1 MNKSTPTPLRI
12 LLVDD
17 DEDIL
22 FLLTRAVVRSLP
34 GAEVETR
41 NTPEKAL
48 RYLEGHVVDAIVTDN
63 RMPTMDGLTFVRLLR
78 QRDAATP
85 VFMVTSSTH
94 LGREALAAGV
104 TRYLPCQHLSEVA
117 DSLRAM
123 LLEAKRAS

>member
-1 MNKSTPTPLRI
+1 MNESTPAPLRI

-41 NTPEKAL
+41 NAPEKAL
-48 RYLEGHVVDAIVTDN
+48 RYLETHAVDAIVTDN

-78 QRDAATP
+78 QRDTSTP

-94 LGREALAAGV
+94 LDQEAMAAGV

-117 DSLRAM
+117 NSLRT
-123 LLEAKRAS
+123 LLVEAKRAS